1 MGGILFTQKKKLENL
16 FQQQECPL
24 FNVNDTVK
32 LFKIDLQ
39 LPWYALDKLPL
50 RPKNPVS
57 DKFNEI
63 EVLAEID
70 NLLNHLKSN
79 SISKDV
85 MCNINVATYKC
96 IKNCSTQRTRRHIT
110 MAKRY
115 LKDNGY

>member
-85 MCNINVATYKC
+85 MCNINVATYKY
-96 IKNCSTQRTRRHIT
+96 IKNYLTQRKRRHHHDKT
-110 MAKRY
+110 LFKR
-115 LKDNGY
+115 

>member
-1 MGGILFTQKKKLENL
+1 MDGILFTQTKKLENL

-85 MCNINVATYKC
+85 MCNINVATYKY
-96 IKNCSTQRTRRHIT
+96 IKNYLTQRTRRHIT

-115 LKDNGY
+115 LKDNG